1 LNEIIDALWVW
12 LNSGKSNDL
21 RTNAFS
27 QAAKCMSHGINIFWI
42 IWSQYIMQTQKP
54 NLVEIQIP
62 ATLIRIN
69 PRGDIITTNIT

>member
-1 LNEIIDALWVW
+1 
-12 LNSGKSNDL
+12 
-21 RTNAFS
+21 
-27 QAAKCMSHGINIFWI
+27 
-42 IWSQYIMQTQKP
+42 MQTQKP